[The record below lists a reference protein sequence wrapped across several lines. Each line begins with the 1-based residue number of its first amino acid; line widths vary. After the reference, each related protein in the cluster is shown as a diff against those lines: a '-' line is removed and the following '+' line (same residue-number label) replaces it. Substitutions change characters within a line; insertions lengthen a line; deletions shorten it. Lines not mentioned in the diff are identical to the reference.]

1 MLGCYKGIDPYG
13 ARQRSARKGTCRKL
27 DERKDLHPQ
36 SFYLFS
42 TLQKI
47 KSKNT
52 RKNGQ
57 ATAAFS

>member
-13 ARQRSARKGTCRKL
+13 ARQRSARKGTCRKF

-42 TLQKI
+42 SLQKI
-47 KSKNT
+47 ESQNT
-52 RKNGQ
+52 RKNG
-57 ATAAFS
+57 ATSAALS